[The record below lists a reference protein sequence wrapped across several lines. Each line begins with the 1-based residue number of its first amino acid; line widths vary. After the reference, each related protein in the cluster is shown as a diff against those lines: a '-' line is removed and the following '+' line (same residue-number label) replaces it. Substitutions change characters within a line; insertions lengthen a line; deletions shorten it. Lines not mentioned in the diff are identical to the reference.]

1 MYVSI
6 FTKLRFFTDPK
17 PPPVK
22 NFILGAAL
30 MLAAFL
36 FGLYFPNLQRSLG
49 VLPPET
55 TSNEI
60 AVSYENP
67 GGEVGS
73 LPSATNEVAIS
84 PSGAAP
90 SGANTPGATYTT
102 GELHTIRLFEA
113 AAPSVCYITTST
125 LRRSFFSRD
134 VSEIPSGSGSG
145 FVWDRQ
151 GHVITNY
158 HVVQNASRA
167 TVTLGDGSAYE
178 AVLVGK
184 APEKDLAV
192 LKIDAPA
199 GALTR
204 IPLGSSEDLRVGQ
217 SVYAIGNPFGLDR
230 TLTTG
235 VVSAL
240 DREINSVAGVPI
252 LGAIQCDAA
261 INPGNSGGPLLD
273 SQGRLIGV
281 NTAIYSP
288 SGASAG
294 IGFSIPVDIVKLVV
308 PDLIR
313 YGQVRR
319 PTLGIELT
327 RPLRNVEG
335 VTIYSVIEGGAAD
348 RAGLVGLSRDGYG
361 SLVLGD
367 IITSINGRP
376 VRSANDLYL
385 ELERYEPGESV
396 EVGHLREDR
405 AYVTEIKLDA
415 SVN

>member
-1 MYVSI
+1 M
-6 FTKLRFFTDPK
+6 
-17 PPPVK
+17 K
-22 NFILGAAL
+22 NFLIGAGLMIVAFGAGLFFPQLQELVLGKTATASEQTVGYN
-30 MLAAFL
+30 MSESVA
-36 FGLYFPNLQRSLG
+36 
-49 VLPPET
+49 VLPERN
-55 TSNEI
+55 SDI
-60 AVSYENP
+60 
-67 GGEVGS
+67 
-73 LPSATNEVAIS
+73 LTNEVAK
-84 PSGAAP
+84 
-90 SGANTPGATYTT
+90 SGANSPDNAEVDPNGENAIFTNE
-102 GELHTIRLFEA
+102 ELHTIRLFET

-134 VSEIPSGSGSG
+134 VTEMPSGSGSG

-151 GHVITNY
+151 GHIITNY
-158 HVVQNASRA
+158 HVIQNASKA
-167 TVTLGDGSAYE
+167 TVTLGDGSAYG

-199 GALTR
+199 NVLKQ
-204 IPLGSSEDLRVGQ
+204 IPLGSSENIRVGQ
-217 SVYAIGNPFGLDR
+217 NVYAIGNPFGLDR

-235 VVSAL
+235 IVSAL

-252 LGAIQCDAA
+252 RGAIQSDAA

-273 SQGRLIGV
+273 SQGKLIGV

-308 PDLIR
+308 PDLIK

-327 RPLRNVEG
+327 RPLRNIDG
-335 VTIYSVIEGGAAD
+335 VTIYSVEEEGAAD
-348 RAGLVGLSRDGYG
+348 RAGLVGLSRDRYG
-361 SLVLGD
+361 SLLLGD
-367 IITSINGRP
+367 IITEINGRP

-385 ELERYEPGESV
+385 ELERYEPGEIV
-396 EVGHLREDR
+396 EITHLREDR
-405 AYVTEIKLDA
+405 EYVTEVRLDS

>member
-1 MYVSI
+1 M
-6 FTKLRFFTDPK
+6 
-17 PPPVK
+17 K
-22 NFILGAAL
+22 NFLIGATL
-30 MLAAFL
+30 MLVAFSL
-36 FGLYFPNLQRSLG
+36 GLYFPELSEQLRPSSKEATVTEVLVNNGADLG
-49 VLPPET
+49 SQVV
-55 TSNEI
+55 NKV
-60 AVSYENP
+60 A
-67 GGEVGS
+67 GS
-73 LPSATNEVAIS
+73 LKNGNEVTTAEL
-84 PSGAAP
+84 SGLASDP
-90 SGANTPGATYTT
+90 DQTELTYTA
-102 GELHTIRLFEA
+102 EEIHTIRLFEA

-134 VSEIPSGSGSG
+134 VTEIPSGSGSG

-151 GHVITNY
+151 GHIITNF
-158 HVVQNASRA
+158 HVIKGTSRA

-199 GALTR
+199 GALTQ
-204 IPLGSSEDLRVGQ
+204 IPLGRSEDLRVGQ

-252 LGAIQCDAA
+252 RGAIQCDAA

-273 SQGRLIGV
+273 SKGELIGV

-294 IGFSIPVDIVKLVV
+294 IGFSIPVDIVRLVV
-308 PDLIR
+308 PDLIK
-313 YGQVRR
+313 YGQVLR

-327 RPLRNVEG
+327 RPLRNIEG
-335 VTIYSVIEGGAAD
+335 VTIYAVEPDKAAD
-348 RAGLVGLSRDGYG
+348 RAGLTGLSRDGYG
-361 SLVLGD
+361 SLILGD
-367 IITSINGRP
+367 IITAINGRP
-376 VRSANDLYL
+376 VRNSNDLYL
-385 ELERYEPGESV
+385 ELERYKPGEVV
-396 EVGHLREDR
+396 EVEHVREEKT
-405 AYVTEIKLDA
+405 YVTKVALDS